1 MNNNQPDSEENAD
14 VALPSVPTLPPM
26 EFTNMV
32 AQIQPVVANP
42 NSTTQRLTTRSRM
55 KFKDGVRGNKLVF
68 IQPEHVAKYP
78 DELIDG
84 SVILDGTVT
93 TIPNAQKNIYQYN
106 LIWMTNGLLPILFA
120 TEHLRC
126 KFLKYNATEL
136 HQLQEA

>member
-55 KFKDGVRGNKLVF
+55 KFKDCGVRGNKLVF
-68 IQPEHVAKYP
+68 IQPEHVAKYS

-93 TIPNAQKNIYQYN
+93 TIPNAQKNIS
-106 LIWMTNGLLPILFA
+106 IM
-120 TEHLRC
+120 
-126 KFLKYNATEL
+126 
-136 HQLQEA
+136 